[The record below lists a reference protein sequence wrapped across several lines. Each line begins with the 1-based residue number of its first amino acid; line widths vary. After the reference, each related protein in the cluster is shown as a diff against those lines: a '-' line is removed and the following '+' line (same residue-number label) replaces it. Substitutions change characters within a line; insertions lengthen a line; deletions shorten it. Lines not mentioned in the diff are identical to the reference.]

1 MTLIGLFTGSAPAA
15 TASASGDKQAATGFG
30 AAMQGVLD
38 ALAAS
43 SATVNPD
50 GQAKAAAEPVLLETL
65 PLVEPLPLV
74 ETLPLVE
81 PAELAAG
88 LFPELAVTPET
99 AVLAEAAP
107 VVVPVHR
114 VEGVPAEV
122 AFSAQDETQTV
133 SEQAKSATTPPPL
146 APPLPAGTSISS
158 APMTASTT
166 AAAPASGTPVP
177 LAMPADVAPLSPA
190 APAVA
195 QAARAA
201 VAPGRT
207 TTTIT
212 SATAPDASAQL
223 PQAPVSTAPAAS
235 ATRAD
240 HGAASSPSTVAPGIA
255 GGIAGAEPGNGQSRS
270 VPTATRESAQ
280 ATSVQPS
287 IPQPTAAPIAPTP
300 QVVAPA
306 AQVAPS
312 GAAASATPVP
322 FVAQLSRPI
331 FTLTAAGA
339 GEHVMTISVTPDTL
353 GPVTV
358 RAHVSADGI
367 RVELFAPSD
376 LGRDAIRHILPDL
389 RRDLASSGLNANLNL
404 SSQDQPTDSDENPR
418 GQRFTADSQMP
429 TEREPVEREN
439 DLSQRARLFGT
450 TSTIDVLA

>member
-1 MTLIGLFTGSAPAA
+1 MTLIGLFTGSHPAA

-50 GQAKAAAEPVLLETL
+50 GQAKAAAEPVPGAGRIQAAVLL
-65 PLVEPLPLV
+65 

-88 LFPELAVTPET
+88 LFPELAVTPEP
-99 AVLAEAAP
+99 AVLAEATAAAP

-146 APPLPAGTSISS
+146 APLLPAGTSISS

-166 AAAPASGTPVP
+166 AAAPASGTSVP
-177 LAMPADVAPLSPA
+177 LAMPADVAPLSQA

-201 VAPGRT
+201 VATGRT
-207 TTTIT
+207 TTTTT

-223 PQAPVSTAPAAS
+223 PPAPVSTAPAAS

-240 HGAASSPSTVAPGIA
+240 HGAASSPLTVAP
-255 GGIAGAEPGNGQSRS
+255 GIAGAEPGNGQSRS

-287 IPQPTAAPIAPTP
+287 IPQPTAAPIAAPTP

-306 AQVAPS
+306 APVAPS
-312 GAAASATPVP
+312 GAAASAAPVP

-331 FTLTAAGA
+331 FTLAATGA
-339 GEHVMTISVTPDTL
+339 GEHVMTINVTPDTL

-376 LGRDAIRHILPDL
+376 LGRDAIRAILPDL
-389 RRDLASSGLNANLNL
+389 RRDLAVSGMTTNLDL
-404 SSQDQPTDSDENPR
+404 SSNDQPTESGDEAPRGERFASKPRTGTSGNAPENPE
-418 GQRFTADSQMP
+418 QRKPGLYETS
-429 TEREPVEREN
+429 
-439 DLSQRARLFGT
+439 
-450 TSTIDVLA
+450 STIDVLA